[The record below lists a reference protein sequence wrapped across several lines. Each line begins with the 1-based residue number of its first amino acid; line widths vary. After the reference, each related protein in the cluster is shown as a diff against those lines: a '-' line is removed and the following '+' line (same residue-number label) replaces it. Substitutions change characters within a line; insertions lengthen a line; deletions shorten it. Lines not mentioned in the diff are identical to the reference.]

1 MVRVSDCLVC
11 MVRYPVVR
19 SMRKYL
25 MWRVKVVASEGGR
38 GMVKIAS
45 QVGVIWA
52 RWFRILPGWVPVPG
66 LTSWMRLARV

>member
-1 MVRVSDCLVC
+1 
-11 MVRYPVVR
+11 
-19 SMRKYL
+19 

-38 GMVKIAS
+38 GMVKMAS
-45 QVGVIWA
+45 EDGVIWA